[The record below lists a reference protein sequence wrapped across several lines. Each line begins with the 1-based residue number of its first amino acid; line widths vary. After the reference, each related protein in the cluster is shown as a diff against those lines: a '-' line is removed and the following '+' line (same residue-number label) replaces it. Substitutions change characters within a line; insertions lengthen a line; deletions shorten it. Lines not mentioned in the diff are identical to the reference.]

1 MPASKRG
8 SCTFAEGTRS
18 LSPASVPQDSRLI
31 TRVVVQ
37 ARRQHYAQCQL
48 CVCVLSHNRA
58 RPRPPAR
65 GRHGKRV
72 LQAGAREHEGD
83 GDSMERVAWTRRARR
98 LLMATLLLG
107 FLGLVTGPGVRLASA
122 VEGKSP
128 VMKPVED
135 PQAGNP
141 DDPEFGP
148 LTRGPRAFANN
159 AVSQNLAEE
168 RSQCC
173 VSWRLVLSSLW
184 LHFLQEFPWGQK

>member
-1 MPASKRG
+1 
-8 SCTFAEGTRS
+8 
-18 LSPASVPQDSRLI
+18 
-31 TRVVVQ
+31 
-37 ARRQHYAQCQL
+37 
-48 CVCVLSHNRA
+48 
-58 RPRPPAR
+58 
-65 GRHGKRV
+65 
-72 LQAGAREHEGD
+72 
-83 GDSMERVAWTRRARR
+83 
-98 LLMATLLLG
+98 MATLLLG